1 MDHKERNPVN
11 RRVIKS
17 GTRKGGLI
25 DMSIN
30 PSEAKTSVGGE
41 VDIQDLLQMVRQ
53 VQPPNL
59 KKRTR
64 RD

>member
-1 MDHKERNPVN
+1 
-11 RRVIKS
+11 
-17 GTRKGGLI
+17 
-25 DMSIN
+25 MSIN